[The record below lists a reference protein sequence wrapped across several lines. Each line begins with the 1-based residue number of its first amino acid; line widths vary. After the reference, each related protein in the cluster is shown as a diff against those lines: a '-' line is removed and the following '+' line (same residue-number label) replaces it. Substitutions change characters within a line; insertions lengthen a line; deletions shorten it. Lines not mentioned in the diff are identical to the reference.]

1 MGSLSGH
8 EGVDGTLQ
16 EPRCEFHGFPR
27 KDRGVNAENR
37 QAIFSAPLNL
47 ENPDGKNEC
56 RVPLTPMRQKHRTW
70 RLCPVPERPC
80 VGAWKGLEETTDDA
94 NERSPGVRNRKR
106 ATGIADSSACRTR
119 RRGAGGPVHGRG
131 RGRAPTPQSGVRR
144 AGRLSVSAPSGL
156 RSSKIGCA
164 LVDGESARLSDP
176 RKRRELC
183 DGCGLSLRSI

>member
-27 KDRGVNAENR
+27 KDREVNAANR

-56 RVPLTPMRQKHRTW
+56 RVPLTPMRQKYRTW

-94 NERSPGVRNRKR
+94 NERSPGVRIGKEQR
-106 ATGIADSSACRTR
+106 ASPARQRAGHA
-119 RRGAGGPVHGRG
+119 AGGRG
-131 RGRAPTPQSGVRR
+131 GLITGGDGDAPLHLRAPCVGQGVCRCSHRVVCVPQK
-144 AGRLSVSAPSGL
+144 SAAPW
-156 RSSKIGCA
+156 
-164 LVDGESARLSDP
+164 
-176 RKRRELC
+176 
-183 DGCGLSLRSI
+183 

>member
-27 KDRGVNAENR
+27 KDREVNAANR

-56 RVPLTPMRQKHRTW
+56 RVPLTPMRQKYRTW

-94 NERSPGVRNRKR
+94 NERSPGVRIGKEQR
-106 ATGIADSSACRTR
+106 ASPARQR
-119 RRGAGGPVHGRG
+119 AGHAAGG

-144 AGRLSVSAPSGL
+144 AGRLSVFAPSGL